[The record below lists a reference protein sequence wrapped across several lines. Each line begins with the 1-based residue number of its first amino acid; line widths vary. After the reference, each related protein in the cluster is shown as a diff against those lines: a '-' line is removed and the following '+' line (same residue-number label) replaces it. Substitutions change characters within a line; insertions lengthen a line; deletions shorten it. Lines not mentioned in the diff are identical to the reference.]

1 MYQAFLLHET
11 EYCRSCE
18 QMEYCCT
25 WTSIPAHK
33 CRLSPEQKE
42 HLQTKT
48 FSAEGRKRSLVKLHA
63 FIETTW
69 QLIDATRALLPPGS
83 LASPGRLSYDGEQ
96 HGTALMNLVE
106 DESTQPNELITSFV
120 RHSETPHFVEHCTR
134 SNPSKRG
141 NIDICF
147 IEVEDNSCNPI
158 VWPNSHRPTCI
169 HCALTEGALVCLLWG
184 YRCLIDR
191 FILPHQPVSSYNL
204 EGNIKLLITLHTL
217 HKGWEESIGY
227 LLKHSRH
234 SLLPHSQTELYTH
247 QTMWTSIGQWWTES
261 LWVCESFTVREFPSF
276 LQSVIRLQQGG
287 L

>member
-1 MYQAFLLHET
+1 MG
-11 EYCRSCE
+11 
-18 QMEYCCT
+18 YCCT

-33 CRLSPEQKE
+33 FHLSPELQE
-42 HLQTKT
+42 HLQTRT
-48 FSAEGRKRSLVKLHA
+48 FSAEGSKRILVKLHA

-69 QLIDATRALLPPGS
+69 QLIDATRAPVATWLPAC

-120 RHSETPHFVEHCTR
+120 RHSETPHYVLHCTR

-158 VWPNSHRPTCI
+158 VWPNSPRPTGI
-169 HCALTEGALVCLLWG
+169 HCALTEGALVCLLWE
-184 YRCLIDR
+184 YQCLIDR
-191 FILPHQPVSSYNL
+191 FILPHQPVPSYNL

-217 HKGWEESIGY
+217 QRLRREYRLPSEA
-227 LLKHSRH
+227 LKA
-234 SLLPHSQTELYTH
+234 LPPTTQSDRVVHTSTFEL
-247 QTMWTSIGQWWTES
+247 
-261 LWVCESFTVREFPSF
+261 P
-276 LQSVIRLQQGG
+276 
-287 L
+287 